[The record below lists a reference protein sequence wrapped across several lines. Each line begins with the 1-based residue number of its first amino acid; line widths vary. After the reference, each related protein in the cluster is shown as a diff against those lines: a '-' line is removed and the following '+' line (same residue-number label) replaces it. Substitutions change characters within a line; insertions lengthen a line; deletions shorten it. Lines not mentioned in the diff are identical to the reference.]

1 MYNFLIIIGTICVA
15 WGVYLRN
22 KEREKI
28 LPSLKESDYYSDKFE
43 EILERIELIEE
54 ELKWNSIE
62 NSDDSTEFID
72 VFESIRPKDIDTD
85 EDKHEIADDMLEAF
99 KVISLYEEGKYS
111 LEQVCKILKMRKGEV
126 LFLRNLYIKYQE

>member
-22 KEREKI
+22 KEAEKI
-28 LPSLKESDYYSDKFE
+28 LPSLKESDYYSHKFE

-62 NSDDSTEFID
+62 NSDDNTEFID